1 MKKNIFVIL
10 ILVLALVLSVFTGCG
25 EKEPLRICV
34 DIAYTMDYGD
44 YYEPVEEAMDRFLKQ
59 FEMAGGSVDNI
70 AVEIIPPRGPERE
83 ATLDNL
89 RVEIA
94 SGSGPDLF
102 IMNCDIKDS
111 FDTKET
117 LFRMPEKSMEL
128 GLFLPLNEYMHDD
141 TQYAEWESM
150 NEVVLAAGRNEEG
163 QQIIPLSYTVPVSVY
178 HKGEVEHTPSK
189 DMTWSDMIESDNSA
203 VAVSAI
209 WTDNSTTMKEGSP
222 FLKKREAMA
231 EFILGDLADYQEEE
245 LLFSEE
251 ELKQVFEKIST
262 LAERYS
268 TGEFDTAPT
277 HFNDFAGANFTDG
290 LDVMDTGG
298 SLYDAQNGIGL
309 YDPKTMIPLYSENGG
324 VTASITAYAAINR
337 NTQRAD
343 DAYAILDFLLSKEAQ
358 RTGGIYQYMYWS
370 DTYSLPMH
378 NEVMNGKENSLYV
391 LNLSNLDLH
400 NFEWYMIENDFE
412 ALRAVR
418 EQITHSQF
426 RDVLDTQLDA
436 AYREYDK
443 AVRFGADDPNE
454 VISEAYR
461 MMQRRIS
468 E

>member
-34 DIAYTMDYGD
+34 DIAYTVDYGD
-44 YYEPVEEAMDRFLKQ
+44 YFEPVEEAMDRFLKQ

-178 HKGEVEHTPSK
+178 HKEEGEKCRCDKGGVGCPKNKHQRHAQT
-189 DMTWSDMIESDNSA
+189 IVQL
-203 VAVSAI
+203 VAL
-209 WTDNSTTMKEGSP
+209 D
-222 FLKKREAMA
+222 KREPY
-231 EFILGDLADYQEEE
+231 FHTSVKDPDVSGRILANLRTSQSDYQC
-245 LLFSEE
+245 
-251 ELKQVFEKIST
+251 QH
-262 LAERYS
+262 
-268 TGEFDTAPT
+268 D
-277 HFNDFAGANFTDG
+277 
-290 LDVMDTGG
+290 
-298 SLYDAQNGIGL
+298 NG
-309 YDPKTMIPLYSENGG
+309 NH
-324 VTASITAYAAINR
+324 
-337 NTQRAD
+337 Q
-343 DAYAILDFLLSKEAQ
+343 
-358 RTGGIYQYMYWS
+358 
-370 DTYSLPMH
+370 
-378 NEVMNGKENSLYV
+378 
-391 LNLSNLDLH
+391 
-400 NFEWYMIENDFE
+400 
-412 ALRAVR
+412 
-418 EQITHSQF
+418 
-426 RDVLDTQLDA
+426 
-436 AYREYDK
+436 
-443 AVRFGADDPNE
+443 
-454 VISEAYR
+454 
-461 MMQRRIS
+461 
-468 E
+468 